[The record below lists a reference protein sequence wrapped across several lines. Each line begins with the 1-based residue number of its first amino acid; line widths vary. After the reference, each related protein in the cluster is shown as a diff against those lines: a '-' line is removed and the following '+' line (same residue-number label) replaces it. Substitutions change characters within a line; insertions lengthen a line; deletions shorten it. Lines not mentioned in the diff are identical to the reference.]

1 MLFYKD
7 CNGDFTSHAHL
18 NIRILLKTLFIENR
32 NEIWRKT
39 RATHQ
44 SLKTNLTGKYV
55 GADLLNKIKTHAKS
69 NSLQK
74 KTGRYARDLEIHHM
88 TPLSSAVKQRVIIYS
103 ICSCGRYIW
112 ESNYVISHAYHRLH
126 PDLPK
131 WLPSKSMKPKC
142 KWAILP
148 IDDAWSF
155 SDREK
160 FTACQ

>member
-103 ICSCGRYIW
+103 ICSCGRHITVFTPICLSDFLRSPW
-112 ESNYVISHAYHRLH
+112 SRNANEQ
-126 PDLPK
+126 
-131 WLPSKSMKPKC
+131 
-142 KWAILP
+142 LP

>member
-1 MLFYKD
+1 MQWWFYIACTSKHKD
-7 CNGDFTSHAHL
+7 SIENS
-18 NIRILLKTLFIENR
+18 FIENR

-69 NSLQK
+69 NSLPK

-88 TPLSSAVKQRVIIYS
+88 TPLSSAVKQSVGGIFENQITLYS
-103 ICSCGRYIW
+103 MHITVFTPICLSDFLRCPWSRNAN
-112 ESNYVISHAYHRLH
+112 EQ
-126 PDLPK
+126 
-131 WLPSKSMKPKC
+131 
-142 KWAILP
+142 LP